1 MAKLFRRERKNGN
14 GVATQVVS
22 ENGKQPLI
30 SLRDI
35 VKTFSTAAGDFTVL
49 KGIVAD
55 FYAGEFVGIIGKSGS
70 GKSTLINMITGID
83 RPTSGE
89 VSIGDVQVQKLS
101 ENRLATWRGRQMGI
115 VFQFFQLLPM
125 LSLVE
130 NVMLPMDFCNMYTPR
145 QRKVRALELLRMV
158 EMEEHATKL
167 PTAISGGQQQ
177 RVAIARALAN
187 DPPILLADEPTG
199 NLDSRTAGVIFKIF
213 EDLARQ
219 GKTVIMVTHD
229 SSLAQRV
236 SRTFLIVDGEIA
248 NEFVARALPL
258 LTPDQLLKATHHL
271 QPMEFA
277 PGATILQEGEPGD
290 RFYIVTQGRAEVA
303 LKRPGGHDV
312 VVMRPGPGEYFGEVE
327 LMRGGKNI
335 ATIRAIQDA
344 PVEVVTLDRQAFSEL
359 LSESDS
365 TRDALSIIADR
376 RAAENVATRQE
387 GTR

>member
-1 MAKLFRRERKNGN
+1 MARLFGRGKKDGNNGDIQSGN
-14 GVATQVVS
+14 GHGS
-22 ENGKQPLI
+22 LI
-30 SLRDI
+30 QLRDI

-49 KGIVAD
+49 KDIDVD
-55 FYAGEFVGIIGKSGS
+55 FYPGEFVGVIGKSGS

-89 VSIGDVQVQKLS
+89 VIIGEKAVHKLS
-101 ENRLATWRGRQMGI
+101 ENRLAIWRGRNLGI

-125 LSLVE
+125 LSLLE
-130 NVMLPMDFCNMYTPR
+130 NVMLPMDFCNMYTAR
-145 QRKVRALELLRMV
+145 QRKERALQLLRMV
-158 EMEEHATKL
+158 EMEEHAYKL

-199 NLDSRTAGVIFKIF
+199 NLDSKTADVIFRMF

-236 SRTFLIVDGEIA
+236 TRTMLIVDGEIV
-248 NEFVARALPL
+248 NEFVARALPQVSHQ
-258 LTPDQLLKATHHL
+258 QLLAATHKL

-277 PGATILQEGEPGD
+277 PGETILKEGEPGD
-290 RFYIVTQGRAEVA
+290 RFYIVTKGRAEVA
-303 LKRPGGHDV
+303 LKRPCGSDV

-327 LMRGGKNI
+327 LMRGGRNI
-335 ATIRAIQDA
+335 ASIRAMSEV
-344 PVEVVTLDRQAFSEL
+344 PVELVTLDRESFMNL
-359 LSESDS
+359 MSESDT
-365 TRDALSIIADR
+365 TRDALALIADR
-376 RAAENVATRQE
+376 RAEENVQARN
-387 GTR
+387 GRSK